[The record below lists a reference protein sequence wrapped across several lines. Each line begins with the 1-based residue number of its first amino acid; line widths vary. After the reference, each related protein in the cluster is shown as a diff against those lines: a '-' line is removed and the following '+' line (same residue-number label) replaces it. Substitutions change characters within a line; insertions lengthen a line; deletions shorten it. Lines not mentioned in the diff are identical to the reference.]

1 MLEVLS
7 DMVQGKAM
15 GRGEGGLLHNLAL
28 HVEACRATKPEPAM
42 LHH

>member
-15 GRGEGGLLHNLAL
+15 GRGEGGLLNNLAL
-28 HVEACRATKPEPAM
+28 HVEACPTKPEPAM